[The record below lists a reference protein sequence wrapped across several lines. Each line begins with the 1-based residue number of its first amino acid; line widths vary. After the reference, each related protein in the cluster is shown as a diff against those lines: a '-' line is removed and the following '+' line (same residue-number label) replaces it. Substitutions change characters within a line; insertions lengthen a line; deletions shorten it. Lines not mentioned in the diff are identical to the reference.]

1 MSAAHLL
8 TRTVSDRHISRVE
21 AAGRTEGQDG
31 AAGKTLGDLL
41 YTNKELHPTDDLEA
55 TAILSPEESVHLA
68 ECPKCVDL
76 FVETVREKV
85 RRRQDES
92 PPET

>member
-1 MSAAHLL
+1 LTLLLSIETTMDHITRERLEELAGPSA
-8 TRTVSDRHISRVE
+8 
-21 AAGRTEGQDG
+21 G
-31 AAGKTLGDLL
+31 
-41 YTNKELHPTDDLEA
+41 YDLEA